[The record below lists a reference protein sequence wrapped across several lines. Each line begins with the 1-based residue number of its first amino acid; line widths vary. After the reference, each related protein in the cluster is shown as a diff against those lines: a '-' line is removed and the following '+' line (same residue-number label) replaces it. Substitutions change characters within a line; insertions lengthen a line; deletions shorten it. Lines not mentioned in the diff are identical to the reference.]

1 MNRYEKVIHK
11 KVFNFE
17 DICEL
22 TGNVNTAKSLIK
34 AELEKKHIQKIQH
47 NLYVVCDL
55 QSQKPIGTPYQI
67 GSKITKDSFISY
79 RSALEY
85 YAKIQSTSRIICVS
99 SKRKFEGFRFKG
111 YSYKYFSNKGDFGI
125 SNTKGIRITDK
136 ERTVL
141 DCIDKPELAG
151 GDEKLVHHL
160 ELVGKLNGNK
170 ILKYLPNYNSK
181 KLYTKVGFML
191 GWLNYAFKVEQDVI
205 DYCRGRRAR
214 TNYYFNENSKNN
226 VLISKWGLRIS
237 KEILAGDEE
246 QYW

>member
-1 MNRYEKVIHK
+1 MSRYEKIIYM

-17 DICEL
+17 DICQL
-22 TGNVNTAKSLIK
+22 TGNINTAKSLIK
-34 AELEKKHIQKIQH
+34 EELEKKHIKKIKY

-55 QSQKPIGTPYQI
+55 QSQKPIGSPYEI

-85 YAKIQSTSRIICVS
+85 YAKIQSTSRIMCVS
-99 SKRKFEGFRFKG
+99 AKRKFENFKFKG

-125 SNTKGIRITDK
+125 SNKKGIRITDK
-136 ERTVL
+136 ERTVI
-141 DCIDKPELAG
+141 DCINKPELAG
-151 GDEKLVHHL
+151 GDEKLVHYL
-160 ELVGKLNGNK
+160 ELVGKLNGEK

-191 GWLNYAFKVEQDVI
+191 KWLNYVFDVDQDVI
-205 DYCRGRRAR
+205 DYCQSRRAR
-214 TNYYFNENSKNN
+214 VNYYFNENSKNN
-226 VLISKWGLRIS
+226 ILIPQWTLRVP
-237 KEILAGDEE
+237 KEILSGGEE

>member
-1 MNRYEKVIHK
+1 MNRYEKIIYK

-22 TGNVNTAKSLIK
+22 TGNDNTAKSLIK
-34 AELEKKHIQKIQH
+34 AELEKNHIQKIQH

-55 QSQKPIGTPYQI
+55 QSQKPIASPYQI

-99 SKRKFEGFRFKG
+99 AKRKFKTLRFKG

-136 ERTVL
+136 ER
-141 DCIDKPELAG
+141 
-151 GDEKLVHHL
+151 
-160 ELVGKLNGNK
+160 K
-170 ILKYLPNYNSK
+170 I
-181 KLYTKVGFML
+181 
-191 GWLNYAFKVEQDVI
+191 
-205 DYCRGRRAR
+205 GRAH
-214 TNYYFNENSKNN
+214 
-226 VLISKWGLRIS
+226 V
-237 KEILAGDEE
+237 
-246 QYW
+246 